1 MPSANVLIV
10 CRFKMDILED
20 LFSPVGLLLLALT
33 LLVYKWITSNN
44 FFFADRG
51 IPYKRPEF
59 LFGNLRKLVLMQASF
74 HDVALEMYKYYPH
87 ERVCGVFEL
96 RNPITMIRDPELI
109 KQIAVRDFDH
119 FQNHRAPID
128 EHADPLFG
136 RVLFGLKSG
145 KWRDMRSTLSP
156 AFTGSKMRA
165 MFDLVINCSEDMKNH
180 LIQQSKTEGI
190 VVEMK
195 DLFTR
200 FANDV
205 IATCAFGIQIN
216 SLKDRDN
223 EFFEMGKTVTNFG
236 GLNSL
241 KFLGFTTAPW
251 VMKLLK
257 VSLFDAKVRQFFRQ
271 LVSGTMKY
279 RDENNIYRPDM
290 IHLLMEARKGK
301 LIHEK
306 EANKSDTFAVV
317 EEADQ
322 NKTSNNKRGSN

>member
-1 MPSANVLIV
+1 M
-10 CRFKMDILED
+10 D
-20 LFSPVGLLLLALT
+20 LFDEIFSPLGLLLLALSV
-33 LLVYKWITSNN
+33 LLYKWITMNN

-51 IPYKRPEF
+51 IPYKKPDF
-59 LFGNLRKLVLMQASF
+59 LFGSLRKLVLMQGSF
-74 HDVALEMYKYYPH
+74 HDVAMDMYKCLPN
-87 ERVCGVFEL
+87 EKVTGVFEL
-96 RNPITMIRDPELI
+96 RNPITMIRDPELV
-109 KQIAVRDFDH
+109 KQIGVKDFDH

-156 AFTGSKMRA
+156 AFTGSKMRG

-180 LIQQSKTEGI
+180 LLQQSKTERV

-223 EFFEMGKTVTNFG
+223 EFFLMGKTVTNFG

-241 KFLGFTTAPW
+241 KFLGFTTVPW
-251 VMKLLK
+251 IMKALK
-257 VSLFDAKVRQFFRQ
+257 VNLFSSKVRNFFRQ
-271 LVSGTMKY
+271 LVNGTMKY
-279 RDENNIYRPDM
+279 RDENNVHRPDM

-301 LIHEK
+301 LTHEK
-306 EANKSDTFAVV
+306 ETTKSDTFAVV
-317 EEADQ
+317 EESEE
-322 NKTSNNKRGSN
+322 NKTTNKRGELTIIKRRD